1 MNFLFNHLFNK
12 ATGLKRVEILF
23 QFRKVLEFC
32 SLGSVAQYFI
42 HYAKL
47 EQTNKTSGASLGI
60 AHYR

>member
-1 MNFLFNHLFNK
+1 MKISFNHLFNK
-12 ATGLKRVEILF
+12 ATGLKRVEIPF

-32 SLGSVAQYFI
+32 SLGSVAQYFF

-47 EQTNKTSGASLGI
+47 KKTNKTSGASLGI